1 MYNTGI
7 IVVQCSAILE
17 SVVIIAGNIFTIF
30 VFWKHRNRLKR
41 TFFLLINLAVADLL
55 VGITETIALG
65 ALNVPWQLEGRTNSV
80 QNKSNATTFQTT
92 FGFASL
98 LFLTLIS
105 LERACALIWPL
116 RHRVASAKVYIFS
129 ATSAW
134 VAAIFA
140 GAFTLLTPHDMDFA
154 DWMLVLCCV
163 VVLCLFTTCASYLV
177 IRKRLS
183 CRVPA
188 IEGAHNRPNELQ
200 QNAKLS
206 RTPFIVIAT
215 SLLLWT
221 PSMALNCIHYFCL
234 KCAPLL
240 VVHIFNLFR
249 LANSLVNPIIYSFRI
264 PMFRETFKRVKLCKQ
279 SRKYTINYTLWNL
292 IEDSNETALPR
303 PQASLVGLNAVRMEL
318 WVSYAITIKHRAPS
332 YRDVW
337 WRVRF
342 FAVISNV
349 SHIKASKYKTLSRNC
364 QIKRNTLQKKKNYNT
379 LKQSD
384 LQGSW
389 RKGFLLYW
397 DLHFIKS

>member
-1 MYNTGI
+1 M
-7 IVVQCSAILE
+7 
-17 SVVIIAGNIFTIF
+17 
-30 VFWKHRNRLKR
+30 H
-41 TFFLLINLAVADLL
+41 
-55 VGITETIALG
+55 
-65 ALNVPWQLEGRTNSV
+65 VPWHFEGRTSDIV
-80 QNKSNATTFQTT
+80 QNKSNAIAFQIT

-98 LFLTLIS
+98 LFLSLVS
-105 LERACALIWPL
+105 LEPAYALIWPL
-116 RHRVASAKVYIFS
+116 CHRVASTKGYIYS
-129 ATSAW
+129 AASAW

-140 GAFTLLTPHDMDFA
+140 GAFTLLAPHDMDFA

-206 RTPFIVIAT
+206 RTLFIVIAT

-264 PMFRETFKRVKLCKQ
+264 TMFRETFKRVKLCKQ
-279 SRKYTINYTLWNL
+279 SRKYTINYTPWNL

-303 PQASLVGLNAVRMEL
+303 PQASLVGFSAVHMEL
-318 WVSYAITIKHRAPS
+318 WVSCAITIKYRAPS
-332 YRDVW
+332 CRDVW
-337 WRVRF
+337 WQMRF
-342 FAVISNV
+342 FAVLSNV
-349 SHIKASKYKTLSRNC
+349 SHIKASKYNPLSRNC
-364 QIKRNTLQKKKNYNT
+364 QIKRNALEKNYNT
-379 LKQSD
+379 LKQRD
-384 LQGSW
+384 LQWSW
-389 RKGFLLYW
+389 RKGFLLYGG
-397 DLHFIKS
+397 LHFIKS